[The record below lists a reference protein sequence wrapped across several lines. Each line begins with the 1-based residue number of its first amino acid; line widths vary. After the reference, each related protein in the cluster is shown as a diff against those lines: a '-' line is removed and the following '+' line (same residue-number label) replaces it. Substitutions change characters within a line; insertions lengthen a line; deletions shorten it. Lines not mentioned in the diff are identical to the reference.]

1 MLTQNEE
8 HGAHYHSSRQD
19 MLRALLVCCSVH
31 GPELVCYWMC
41 PEISKKER
49 TNKNGQGSIAGT
61 LGYFHFD
68 WTNGIH
74 IEVQDHD
81 KKDNCG
87 ERHDERKPRLN
98 LTLEMKTDNTKHCQY
113 STGGEQI
120 SQCLLIIYTET
131 NTHDSIRFTTCQH
144 GRVTKYQY
152 ISQVFSRVLTKPQ
165 ACLIL

>member
-19 MLRALLVCCSVH
+19 VLRALLVCGSVH
-31 GPELVCYWMC
+31 SPELVCYWVC

-61 LGYFHFD
+61 LGHFHFD
-68 WTNGIH
+68 WTKGIH
-74 IEVQDHD
+74 IEVQDYD

-98 LTLEMKTDNTKHCQY
+98 LTLETETDNTKHRQY

-120 SQCLLIIYTET
+120 SQNVCWSSIQKQILMTQY
-131 NTHDSIRFTTCQH
+131 DSQH
-144 GRVTKYQY
+144 ANMEGSQS
-152 ISQVFSRVLTKPQ
+152 ISTFP
-165 ACLIL
+165 

>member
-19 MLRALLVCCSVH
+19 MLRALLVCCSGH
-31 GPELVCYWMC
+31 SPELVCYWMC

-49 TNKNGQGSIAGT
+49 TNKNRQGSIAGT

-98 LTLEMKTDNTKHCQY
+98 LTLEMETDNTKHCQY

-120 SQCLLIIYTET
+120 SQSVCWSFVQKQILMTQYYSQHANMEESQSI
-131 NTHDSIRFTTCQH
+131 NTFP
-144 GRVTKYQY
+144 KYSPEY
-152 ISQVFSRVLTKPQ
+152 
-165 ACLIL
+165 